1 MDSGSALSRI
11 KTVFCLKIKRLKFRM
26 INIMKEF
33 YKLLILV
40 AVIGAATPLIT
51 SCSDSEEDT
60 NEYTTSFVYLQRND
74 YLDNEKVFTIIHN
87 GITGLHGEVMM
98 PFRVKTQRAA
108 SADITVNLSVQTS
121 VGIEDKIVL
130 SSQQVIIKAGEI
142 QSEELTACMPDLSF
156 MSRTEEEIDYTF
168 TVVIESIQ
176 STDTNVKVSSVYNG
190 LPATI
195 TKRAYSIDNLKTG
208 VPENS
213 ILDIRSEWSI
223 NVMEGVENSPSDL
236 IDGQLGTDV
245 AINNS
250 GFWIIVDLGSKKNIT
265 GIKTQHWSQSYAPS
279 KISVYISDDGLKW
292 KSMGELNTSGG
303 TQNISFKTSIESQ
316 FLKYEILKYPS
327 RVDVTEF
334 NVYISK

>member
-1 MDSGSALSRI
+1 MS
-11 KTVFCLKIKRLKFRM
+11 
-26 INIMKEF
+26 NIMKDF

-40 AVIGAATPLIT
+40 AVIGTATPLIT
-51 SCSDSEEDT
+51 SCSDNEEEA
-60 NEYTTSFVYLQRND
+60 NEYTTSLVYLQRND
-74 YLDNEKVFTIIHN
+74 YLENEKVFTIIHN
-87 GITGLHGEVMM
+87 GITGLQGEVLM
-98 PFRVKTQRAA
+98 PFKVKTQRAA
-108 SADITVNLSVQTS
+108 SADITVNLTVQTS
-121 VGIEDKIVL
+121 EGIEDKIVL
-130 SSQQVIIKAGEI
+130 SSQQVIIKAGEM
-142 QSEELTACMPDLSF
+142 QSEEVTASMPDLSF
-156 MSRTEEEIDYTF
+156 MSGTEEEISYTF

-176 STDTNVKVSSVYNG
+176 STDTNVRGSSVYNA

-195 TKRAYSIDNLKTG
+195 TKGAFSIDNLKTG

-213 ILDIRSEWSI
+213 ILDNRSEWSI
-223 NVMEGVENSPSDL
+223 SVMDGVENSASDL
-236 IDGQLGTDV
+236 IDGQQVTDV

-279 KISVYISDDGLKW
+279 KIRVSISDDGLKW

-303 TQNISFKTSIESQ
+303 TQNISLKTPIESQ
-316 FLKYEILKYPS
+316 FLKYEILKFPS